1 LRQKISNTPLV
12 ENISGWNRITSIAV
26 GGLRSVGFDRHT
38 DLLLVVSS
46 QGRGVI
52 DCLSGEKLARDDEE
66 YYEGEEHLEAE
77 GIGLLEGKIIQM
89 TGLFGGGLPLT
100 TEDGWSIKVVCLNWP
115 IEEVLISPPDSYLYG
130 SIHNRTDRFEKVLSD
145 SCIRAVGFSHSGRSL
160 VIATT
165 SDVTIYGRLAQELHS
180 HKKD

>member
-1 LRQKISNTPLV
+1 MKHLEPLRQRIHNAPIV
-12 ENISGWNRITSIAV
+12 ENISDWHQIVSIAV
-26 GGLRSVGFDRHT
+26 GGLRSVGFDRHV

-77 GIGLLEGKIIQM
+77 GIGLLQGKTIKM
-89 TGLFGGGLPLT
+89 AGLFGGGLPLI
-100 TEDGWSIKVVCLNWP
+100 TEDRWSIEIVCLNWP
-115 IEEVLISPPDSYLYG
+115 VQEVILIPPGSNLYG
-130 SIHNRTDRFEKVLSD
+130 SLHNRPDRFEKVFSD
-145 SCIRAVGFSHSGRSL
+145 ASIRAVGFSHSGRSF

-165 SDVTIYGRLAQELHS
+165 SDVTIYGR
-180 HKKD
+180 